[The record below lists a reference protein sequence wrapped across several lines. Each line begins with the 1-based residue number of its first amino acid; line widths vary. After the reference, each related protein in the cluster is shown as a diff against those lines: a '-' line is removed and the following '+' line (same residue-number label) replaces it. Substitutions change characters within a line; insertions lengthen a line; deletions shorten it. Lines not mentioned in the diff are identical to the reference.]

1 MRRYLSVDC
10 GGTKTA
16 FLLCRETG
24 ELEAACTL
32 GPGNYMVN
40 GIDHVLSVLKDG
52 ILQICCQ
59 AAIAQSEITHSFIAI
74 AGFKD
79 IPADVPVLTRLV
91 RETFPRMSITL
102 GNDTENALA
111 GSLLGKQGIHVIA
124 GTGSIGLG
132 FDKDSYYVRSGGWHH
147 LFGGDEGSGYWIG
160 CQLIRHFTM
169 QADGREEKTMM
180 FDYILEKYG
189 LACPEEILRLVINE
203 WKGERDKIASMSKD
217 AYELAEQGDSAA
229 AGIFKSAAREL
240 AKIVKGV
247 YRNGNFDIPVYVS
260 YSGGVFKAMKYFPLI
275 IVIDCATS
283 PNGRLF
289 TTRKTS
295 GLTIPL
301 RYNTDIAPIFVPI
314 LPSFKTI
321 ASILP
326 SPTPAGKSSSYS
338 QADNDT
344 ISTAQHNLKM
354 RFFCIHTIIFRYVS
368 RYEVKAMT
376 SHIYNNMS

>member
-260 YSGGVFKAMKYFPLI
+260 YSGGVFKANEVYKR
-275 IVIDCATS
+275 
-283 PNGRLF
+283 N
-289 TTRKTS
+289 
-295 GLTIPL
+295 
-301 RYNTDIAPIFVPI
+301 
-314 LPSFKTI
+314 
-321 ASILP
+321 
-326 SPTPAGKSSSYS
+326 AGKKSCGTYRAFS
-338 QADNDT
+338 Q
-344 ISTAQHNLKM
+344 
-354 RFFCIHTIIFRYVS
+354 S
-368 RYEVKAMT
+368 RVCSRRRRDYTGV
-376 SHIYNNMS
+376 

>member
-260 YSGGVFKAMKYFPLI
+260 YSGGVFKAMK
-275 IVIDCATS
+275 
-283 PNGRLF
+283 
-289 TTRKTS
+289 
-295 GLTIPL
+295 
-301 RYNTDIAPIFVPI
+301 
-314 LPSFKTI
+314 
-321 ASILP
+321 
-326 SPTPAGKSSSYS
+326 
-338 QADNDT
+338 
-344 ISTAQHNLKM
+344 
-354 RFFCIHTIIFRYVS
+354 
-368 RYEVKAMT
+368 
-376 SHIYNNMS
+376 